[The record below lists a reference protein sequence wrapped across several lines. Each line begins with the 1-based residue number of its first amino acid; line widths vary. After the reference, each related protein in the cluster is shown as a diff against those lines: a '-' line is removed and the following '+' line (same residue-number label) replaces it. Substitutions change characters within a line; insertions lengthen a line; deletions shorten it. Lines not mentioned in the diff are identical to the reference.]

1 MASSYYEIAG
11 QIFDGTFG
19 YDHRKF
25 KRAKRA
31 HSRGQHHIVAGI
43 ATNQVLDMVS
53 KVGRVEEVPY
63 SNTQLKAREWA
74 RRNRRTLRRVIA
86 PLPLPPVV
94 KVPLYVVPEVVE
106 AWSYATGS
114 YDMRSPAVQRYEESV
129 HFGGSG
135 GMII

>member
-1 MASSYYEIAG
+1 MASYYEIGG

-19 YDHRKF
+19 FDYRKF

-31 HSRGQHHIVAGI
+31 HGRGQYHIVAGI
-43 ATNQVLDMVS
+43 AVNKLLDLVS
-53 KVGRVEEVPY
+53 EVGRVEDVPY
-63 SNTQLKAREWA
+63 SNVQLKAREWA
-74 RRNRRTLRRVIA
+74 RRNRRTLRRVSA

-114 YDMRSPAVQRYEESV
+114 YDMRTPEVQRYEESV